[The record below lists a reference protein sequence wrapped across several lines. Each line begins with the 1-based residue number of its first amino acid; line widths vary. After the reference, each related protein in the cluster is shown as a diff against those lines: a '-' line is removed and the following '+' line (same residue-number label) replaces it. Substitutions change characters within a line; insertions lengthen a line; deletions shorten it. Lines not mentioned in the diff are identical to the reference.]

1 MESLQRTFRERERER
16 EMIDLKI
23 IMEDFDKYPIQEL
36 GERERK

>member
-1 MESLQRTFRERERER
+1 MESLQRMFRERER

-36 GERERK
+36 GERERERK